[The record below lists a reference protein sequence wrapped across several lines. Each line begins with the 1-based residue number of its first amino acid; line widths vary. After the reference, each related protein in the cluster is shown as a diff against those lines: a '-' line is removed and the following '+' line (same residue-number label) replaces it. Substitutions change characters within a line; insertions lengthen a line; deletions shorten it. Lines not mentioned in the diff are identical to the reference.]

1 MLTRSCADDD
11 AASQEQPGENHRRRY
26 HQPDDVQEELRLARE
41 ELARLKATDDKS
53 EKIQMTSGDIVRLVI
68 AAPVVF
74 TWLFLGSRIIISA
87 TTSQH
92 VLSNVEP
99 LVMTLSIL
107 TIPVT
112 GILQS
117 LFSAPGQNGK

>member
-1 MLTRSCADDD
+1 MTTPDD
-11 AASQEQPGENHRRRY
+11 A
-26 HQPDDVQEELRLARE
+26 VQEELRLARE
-41 ELARLKATDDKS
+41 ELARLKATDDKA

-87 TTSQH
+87 TTSTA
-92 VLSNVEP
+92 VLSQIEP
-99 LVMTLSIL
+99 LLLALSIL

-112 GILQS
+112 AILAS
-117 LFSAPGQNGK
+117 LFKVDGNGK

>member
-1 MLTRSCADDD
+1 MAEIDDLK
-11 AASQEQPGENHRRRY
+11 
-26 HQPDDVQEELRLARE
+26 EELE
-41 ELARLKATDDKS
+41 RLKAPEDKS
-53 EKIQMTSGDIVRLVI
+53 EKIQMTSGDIVRLII

-99 LVMTLSIL
+99 LVMVLSIL

-117 LFSAPGQNGK
+117 LFSTNGEGK

>member
-1 MLTRSCADDD
+1 MDDL
-11 AASQEQPGENHRRRY
+11 
-26 HQPDDVQEELRLARE
+26 QEELRLARE
-41 ELARLKATDDKS
+41 ELARLKTPEDKS
-53 EKIQMTSGDIVRLVI
+53 EKIQMTSSDIVRLVI

-74 TWLFLGSRIIISA
+74 VWLFLGSRIIISA

-117 LFSAPGQNGK
+117 LFAAPGNGK

>member
-1 MLTRSCADDD
+1 MAEEE
-11 AASQEQPGENHRRRY
+11 EQK
-26 HQPDDVQEELRLARE
+26 PDKQDNNRV
-41 ELARLKATDDKS
+41 
-53 EKIQMTSGDIVRLVI
+53 QMTSGDIVRLII

-87 TTSQH
+87 TNSET
-92 VLSNVEP
+92 VLNNVAP
-99 LVMTLSIL
+99 LLTVLAVL

-117 LFSAPGQNGK
+117 LFSVGGDKK

>member
-1 MLTRSCADDD
+1 MAEVDDI
-11 AASQEQPGENHRRRY
+11 
-26 HQPDDVQEELRLARE
+26 RE
-41 ELARLKATDDKS
+41 ELAQARKELESLKSSADNTPNRV
-53 EKIQMTSGDIVRLVI
+53 QMTSADIVKLVV
-68 AAPVVF
+68 ACPVVF

-99 LVMTLSIL
+99 LVMVLSIL

-112 GILQS
+112 GILQN
-117 LFSAPGQNGK
+117 LFAVGGDK

>member
-1 MLTRSCADDD
+1 MAEIDDL
-11 AASQEQPGENHRRRY
+11 R
-26 HQPDDVQEELRLARE
+26 VELE
-41 ELARLKATDDKS
+41 RLKATEDKS
-53 EKIQMTSGDIVRLVI
+53 EKIQMTSSDIVRLVI

-74 TWLFLGSRIIISA
+74 VWLFLGARIIISA

-117 LFSAPGQNGK
+117 LFAAPGNGK

>member
-1 MLTRSCADDD
+1 MAEIDD
-11 AASQEQPGENHRRRY
+11 
-26 HQPDDVQEELRLARE
+26 LRE
-41 ELARLKATDDKS
+41 ELERLKAPEDKS

-112 GILQS
+112 GILHS
-117 LFSAPGQNGK
+117 LFSVSGNNK

>member
-1 MLTRSCADDD
+1 MTT
-11 AASQEQPGENHRRRY
+11 
-26 HQPDDVQEELRLARE
+26 PDDLVQEELRLARE
-41 ELARLKATDDKS
+41 ELARLKTPEDKS

-74 TWLFLGSRIIISA
+74 VWLFLGSRIIISA

-117 LFSAPGQNGK
+117 LFATPGNGK